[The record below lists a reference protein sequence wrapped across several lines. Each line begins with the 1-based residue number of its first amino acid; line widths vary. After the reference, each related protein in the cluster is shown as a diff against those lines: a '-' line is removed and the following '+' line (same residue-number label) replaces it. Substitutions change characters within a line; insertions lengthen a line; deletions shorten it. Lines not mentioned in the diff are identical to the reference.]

1 MGKTIFRAGRHRTIS
16 GQVIEFSEADLA
28 AIAAAY
34 DPAVHEAPLVAGH
47 PKTDDPAMGWV
58 SGLKCVGLRLEADFR
73 QTDPAFAEA
82 VKAGRYKHVSAA
94 FYAPGSPNNPKP
106 GGYYLRHVGVLGAVP
121 PAVKGLGPLNFAEDD
136 TVFLAFGEED
146 SGRQEGGQ
154 PRGASEA
161 PQPGGSPGVSGEA
174 AQNANES
181 PSPAGSG
188 GGRHLEDEA
197 MDRKTEPAGN
207 AGMAAENA
215 DLRKELEEMRALM
228 ARQET
233 ERRHADNLAF
243 AEGLVSAG
251 RLAPAGRGVVAATLD
266 ALTTPKED
274 GSMIAF
280 GEGDEAG
287 PLAEQFRALLSAAE
301 PVVMF
306 AEFAGNSEA
315 PAPAP
320 KESPLVADAR
330 RRAEQASGSR

>member
-16 GQVIEFSEADLA
+16 GKVIEFSEADLA

-58 SGLKCVGLRLEADFR
+58 SGLKCVGPRLEADFR

-94 FYAPGSPNNPKP
+94 FYAPDSPNNPKP

-121 PAVKGLGPLNFAEDD
+121 PAVKGLGSLNFAEDD
-136 TVFLAFGEED
+136 TVFLAFGEE
-146 SGRQEGGQ
+146 
-154 PRGASEA
+154 
-161 PQPGGSPGVSGEA
+161 EA
-174 AQNANES
+174 APPSEGTPPADPQNPE
-181 PSPAGSG
+181 PK
-188 GGRHLEDEA
+188 EEA

-207 AGMAAENA
+207 AGTAAENA
-215 DLRKELEEMRALM
+215 GLRKELEEMKALM

-251 RLAPAGRGVVAATLD
+251 RLAPAGRDVVAATLD

-280 GEGDEAG
+280 GEGDQAG

-306 AEFAGNSEA
+306 AEFAGNSA
-315 PAPAP
+315 APAP

-330 RRAEQASGSR
+330 RRAEQAKGRR

>member
-16 GQVIEFSEADLA
+16 GQAVEFSEADLA

-58 SGLKCVGLRLEADFR
+58 SGLKCVGPRLEADFR

-94 FYAPGSPNNPKP
+94 FYAPNSPNNPKP
-106 GGYYLRHVGVLGAVP
+106 GGYYLRHVGILGAVP
-121 PAVKGLGPLNFAEDD
+121 PAVKGLGSLNFAEDD
-136 TVFLAFGEED
+136 TVFLAFGEE
-146 SGRQEGGQ
+146 
-154 PRGASEA
+154 
-161 PQPGGSPGVSGEA
+161 EA
-174 AQNANES
+174 AP
-181 PSPAGSG
+181 PSEGTPPADPPNP
-188 GGRHLEDEA
+188 EPKEEA

-207 AGMAAENA
+207 AGTAAENA
-215 DLRKELEEMRALM
+215 GLRKELEEMKARM

-251 RLAPAGRGVVAATLD
+251 RLAPAGRDVVAATLD

-280 GEGDEAG
+280 GEGDQAG

-306 AEFAGNSEA
+306 AEFAGNGA
-315 PAPAP
+315 APAP

-330 RRAEQASGSR
+330 RRAEQAKGRR